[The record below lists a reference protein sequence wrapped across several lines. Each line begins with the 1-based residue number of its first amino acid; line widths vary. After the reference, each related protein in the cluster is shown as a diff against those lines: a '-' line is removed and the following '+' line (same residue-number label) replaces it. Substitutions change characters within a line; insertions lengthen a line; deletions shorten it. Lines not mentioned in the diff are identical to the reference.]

1 MALPQGSGARRIDGG
16 ASRIGR
22 EATRASDSGNTDPRA
37 VDEIEAPVVAQ
48 HENRPNAA
56 RRWLHVHRT
65 YVDNNKDR
73 MRRAELVEFGLSVG
87 SGPIEGPSKS
97 LVMPRTMSW
106 SQDGLSNVLV
116 PGGLGRSGRLDGV
129 LAQLGRMLAT
139 DVQKVAA

>member
-1 MALPQGSGARRIDGG
+1 M
-16 ASRIGR
+16 
-22 EATRASDSGNTDPRA
+22 
-37 VDEIEAPVVAQ
+37 
-48 HENRPNAA
+48 
-56 RRWLHVHRT
+56 HRT